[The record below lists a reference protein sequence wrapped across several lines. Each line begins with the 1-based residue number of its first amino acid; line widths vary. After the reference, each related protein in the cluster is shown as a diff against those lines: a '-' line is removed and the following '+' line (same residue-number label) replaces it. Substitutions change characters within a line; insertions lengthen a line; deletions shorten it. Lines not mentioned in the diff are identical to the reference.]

1 MEKVV
6 NPKVSILVP
15 VYGVERFI
23 QRCAH
28 SLFNQTYGNIEYI
41 FIDDKTPDRSIELLK
56 NVVAEFPNRKDFV
69 RTIKRDAN
77 RGLAAAR
84 TTGISH
90 ATGDFLMH
98 VDSDDYIELET
109 VELAVNAMVNNN
121 ADIVSF
127 GCFREYA
134 NKTII
139 QIPPSF
145 KDGKDMCLKFL
156 RKKNINVGV
165 WGRMYRR
172 SLYVNNNIKTLE
184 GFNMAEDFQV
194 TPRLAYYASK
204 VAVIKKPLYHYD
216 LTNEN
221 ALTFS
226 FDSKKCNQCWKAV
239 EINEA
244 FFKGKGNIYTEM
256 LEKGKVVILSRDIL
270 KCSLD
275 KKNDRYLDE
284 VLRERQKQIDKSNY
298 KAVPFM
304 FRVPLYVKSKT
315 LVRLYYKIALKLKK
329 YL

>member
-1 MEKVV
+1 MEKIA

-23 QRCAH
+23 QRCAR
-28 SLFNQTYGNIEYI
+28 SLFNQTYDNIEYI
-41 FIDDKTPDRSIELLK
+41 FVDDKTPDRSIELLMDIVK
-56 NVVAEFPNRKDFV
+56 EFHNRKNSVKIIEHD
-69 RTIKRDAN
+69 IN

-84 TTGISH
+84 NTGVSN
-90 ATGDFLMH
+90 ATGFFLMH
-98 VDSDDYIELET
+98 VDSDDYIEPET
-109 VELAVNAMVNNN
+109 VKLAVDELVKNN

-127 GCFREYA
+127 GCFRKYTH
-134 NKTII
+134 KTII

-145 KDGKDMCLKFL
+145 KDGKDMCLRFL
-156 RKKNINVGV
+156 RKKDVNVGV

-226 FDSKKCNQCWKAV
+226 FDSKKCDQCWKAV
-239 EINEA
+239 EINET
-244 FFKGKGNIYTEM
+244 FFKDKGNIYVEM

-270 KCSLD
+270 KCSLN
-275 KKNDRYLDE
+275 KKNDKYLDD
-284 VLRERQKQIDKSNY
+284 VLRKRQKQIDKSNY
-298 KAVPFM
+298 KAVSFL
-304 FRVPLYVKSKT
+304 FRVPLYVKSKA
-315 LVRLYYKIALKLKK
+315 LVRLYYKMVLEAKK
-329 YL
+329 IL

>member
-1 MEKVV
+1 MEKIVT
-6 NPKVSILVP
+6 PKVSILVP
-15 VYGVERFI
+15 VYGVEKFI
-23 QRCAH
+23 RRCAR
-28 SLFNQTYGNIEYI
+28 SLFNQTYNNIEYI
-41 FIDDKTPDRSIELLK
+41 FIDDKTPDKSIEILK
-56 NVVAEFPNRKDFV
+56 DVVTEFPNRKNSV
-69 RTIKRDAN
+69 RIIGHDVN

-84 TTGISH
+84 NTGINH

-98 VDSDDYIELET
+98 VDSDDYIELKT
-109 VELAVNAMVNNN
+109 VELAVDAMVKNN

-134 NKTII
+134 NKTIV

-156 RKKNINVGV
+156 RKKDINVGV

-172 SLYVNNNIKTLE
+172 SLYVDNNIKTLE

-226 FDSKKCNQCWKAV
+226 FDSEKCDQCWKAV

-244 FFKGKGNIYTEM
+244 FFKDKGIIYAEM

-275 KKNDRYLDE
+275 IKNDRYLDE
-284 VLRERQKQIDKSNY
+284 VLRKRQKQIDKSNY
-298 KAVPFM
+298 KAVSFL
-304 FRVPLYVKSKT
+304 FRVPLYIKSIV
-315 LVRLYYKIALKLKK
+315 LVRLYYKMVLEAKK
-329 YL
+329 FL

>member
-1 MEKVV
+1 MEKIA

-23 QRCAH
+23 QRCAR
-28 SLFNQTYGNIEYI
+28 SLFNQTYDNIEYI
-41 FIDDKTPDRSIELLK
+41 FVDDKTPDRSIELLMDIVK
-56 NVVAEFPNRKDFV
+56 EFPDRKNSVKIIEHDV
-69 RTIKRDAN
+69 N

-84 TTGISH
+84 NTGVSN
-90 ATGDFLMH
+90 ATGFFLMH
-98 VDSDDYIELET
+98 VDSDDYIEPET
-109 VELAVNAMVNNN
+109 VKLAVDELVKNN

-127 GCFREYA
+127 GCIREYT
-134 NKTII
+134 NKKIV

-145 KDGKDMCLKFL
+145 KDGKDMCLRFL
-156 RKKNINVGV
+156 RKKNINIGV

-172 SLYVNNNIKTLE
+172 NLYVDNNIKTLE

-194 TPRLAYYASK
+194 TPQLAYYANK
-204 VAVIKKPLYHYD
+204 VAIIKKPLYHYD

-226 FDSKKCNQCWKAV
+226 FDSKKCDQCWKAV